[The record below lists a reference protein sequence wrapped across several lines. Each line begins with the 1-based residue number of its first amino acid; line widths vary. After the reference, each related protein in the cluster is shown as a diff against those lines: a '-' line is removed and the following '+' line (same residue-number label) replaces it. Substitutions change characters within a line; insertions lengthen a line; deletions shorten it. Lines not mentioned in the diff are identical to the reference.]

1 MTLRYFI
8 KNLFTKFFEAEKTK
22 YKVVSLGSGCDI
34 KLFMINPLLPHY
46 RTEFFDFL
54 WNFDGGLKT
63 VKNIIQEDFDGF
75 SNSEDYYFGVHP
87 KWDSTLNL
95 KLNQNQ
101 ISLQW
106 HEKDISYYIPR
117 KYPEIAFMHYPDI
130 SWIKTTYPKRIKRF
144 KKFLN
149 SPNIYF
155 VYYRQYDEPIN
166 STYVNEKDY
175 DLSSKLDFWI
185 EETIEFSEFMKG
197 ANKNFKILSL
207 FALPYNFDKKI
218 LKEFNFPNLSE
229 NVNFDFLFYKN
240 LDSDNHDPIKKEMKR
255 VFDKFLI
262 N

>member
-8 KNLFTKFFEAEKTK
+8 KNLFTKFFVAEKTK

-106 HEKDISYYIPR
+106 HEKDISYYIPH

-130 SWIKTTYPKRIKRF
+130 SWIKKTYPKRIKRF
-144 KKFLN
+144 KKF
-149 SPNIYF
+149 I
-155 VYYRQYDEPIN
+155 
-166 STYVNEKDY
+166 
-175 DLSSKLDFWI
+175 
-185 EETIEFSEFMKG
+185 
-197 ANKNFKILSL
+197 
-207 FALPYNFDKKI
+207 
-218 LKEFNFPNLSE
+218 
-229 NVNFDFLFYKN
+229 
-240 LDSDNHDPIKKEMKR
+240 
-255 VFDKFLI
+255 
-262 N
+262 